1 MTDGWALIHLGVH
14 LKRFGLRYLLAVLG
28 SRGDGELLGD
38 AGIAA
43 GGRSDGHVLI
53 GRTGG
58 RGGGKGQ
65 RNRGQRVSSANTHPL
80 KGEPPKGLFQVLLS
94 DFRRTTQSVC

>member
-58 RGGGKGQ
+58 EEERDRGIED
-65 RNRGQRVSSANTHPL
+65 RESAVPTHT
-80 KGEPPKGLFQVLLS
+80 
-94 DFRRTTQSVC
+94 R